1 MKKIISMLFIFA
13 MTQVYAIDYIH
24 PTDVKTKV
32 TTTFKNI
39 KTYSADFTITTVEK
53 KSKRTFRGKA
63 YYKKGGNVN
72 FTFVEPYG
80 DIIISDGKKM
90 WIYIKK
96 LKTVGIQELN
106 SPGDAGVTGTSGYEG
121 VMSMFDRYHYS
132 YDTPEQPRKVDNK
145 MYYIL
150 NLKEKVS
157 SGGFSSMT
165 VYVNAKTWLIEK
177 LVATN
182 DGNKTVTL
190 TYKNIKLNPELPPSL
205 FYFKVEGR
213 IQTVNNPLT
222 TVE

>member
-1 MKKIISMLFIFA
+1 MKKTIPFLFIFA
-13 MTQVYAIDYIH
+13 ITQVYAVDYIH
-24 PTDVKTKV
+24 STDIVDKVKAK
-32 TTTFKNI
+32 FKGI
-39 KTYSADFTITTVEK
+39 ETYSADFTIKTVEK
-53 KSKRTFRGKA
+53 KNNKTYRGKA

-72 FTFVEPYG
+72 FTFTEPYG
-80 DIIISDGKKM
+80 DIIISNGKKM

-96 LKTVGIQELN
+96 MKTVGVQELN
-106 SPGDAGVTGTSGYEG
+106 SPKDAGVTGTTGYEG
-121 VMSMFDRYHYS
+121 VMSMFTRYHYS
-132 YDTPEQPRKVDNK
+132 YDTPEQPRTVDGK
-145 MYYIL
+145 SYYIL

-157 SGGFSSMT
+157 SGGFSTMT
-165 VYVNAKTWLIEK
+165 VYVNATTSLIEK

-182 DGNKTVTL
+182 NRNKTVTL